1 MTRAPHEHPIPG
13 PAAEVAAL
21 LSAQLPQIETAR
33 LRLRALR
40 LSDFDAWAE
49 ILCGPSGPDLGG
61 PFDRDAAFVEFAAS
75 AGMWLLRG
83 FGPWAVEPRAGGAV
97 LGFVLIGFEP
107 GDREPELGYLFR
119 PLAEGQGYATEAA
132 TAARDHGF
140 AALGLARLV
149 SYVAPGNAASVRLAE
164 RLGAVREGAVDG
176 AQVWVHRPAAR
187 TAVSARVKTQGR
199 RREDAVTTSKGGA

>member
-1 MTRAPHEHPIPG
+1 MTAPHERPIPG
-13 PAAEVAAL
+13 PAAGFAAL
-21 LSAQLPQIETAR
+21 LSAKLPQIETPR

-49 ILCGPSGPDLGG
+49 ILCGPSGPHLGG
-61 PFDRDAAFVEFAAS
+61 PFDRDRAFVEFTAS

-83 FGPWAVEPRAGGAV
+83 FGPWAVEPLAGGEV

-119 PLAEGQGYATEAA
+119 PLAEGHGYATEAA

-140 AALGLARLV
+140 ATMGLPRLA
-149 SYVAPGNAASVRLAE
+149 SYIAPGNAASARVAQ

-176 AQVWVHRPAAR
+176 SQVWVHRPVAR
-187 TAVSARVKTQGR
+187 TAVSARAETQGKR
-199 RREDAVTTSKGGA
+199 KEDAMKTSKGGV